1 MQQLTVGPTR
11 KAILESGAARKDLV
25 FVRDLSLKALTGVDA
40 WHRPE
45 PQPVTISIWLRTSVA
60 RAGSTDHLTYSLNYA
75 VITRNV
81 SRMVESSKFK
91 SLEHIAERVAQVVL
105 GDSVGGQWAK
115 IQVKK
120 PRALLRAEASEII
133 IVRQRADK
141 QPTNH
146 LATKTPYEV
155 VAVEGEVDLV
165 KIHKL
170 RLVTIIGVNTVERL
184 HKQNVILDLS
194 LVKPVNYPQF
204 SNAYDFRQVVQIV
217 TDHVEDS
224 SYKTVEAF
232 VTSIAEVICSFG
244 VEKVTVRAEKPSAL
258 TFAEAAGV
266 EVTRTRKWYLAE
278 LESGNLT
285 STEIVKQPDG
295 AVSTPLFPDT
305 VEEFREG
312 DNHTAF
318 IAFGSNVG
326 ESLANIER
334 SVTELA
340 KRGITV
346 VDTSSIFQSDPMYVL
361 DQPKFYNGVFKT
373 ETSLKPLELLDAL
386 KDIEYNAFQRVKEIE
401 NGPRSIDLDIILYDD
416 IVFNQPPKLM
426 IPHVGM
432 LSRTFVLKPLTQLV
446 PSTAIHPL
454 TAETFYSHLEQIS
467 DPDPEVQKSNALKS
481 VVPLRGKA
489 PLVFDAD
496 RSHTLVMGIVN
507 VTPDSFSDGG
517 KHYDEKD
524 VSKAIAHAEK
534 LIADGAKIL
543 DIGGM
548 STRPGSGATAPSAEE
563 EISRVVPVIKA
574 VRAKFPEIVISID
587 TYRAQVAQAAVEA
600 GADIIND
607 ISAGQLDAAMLPTVK
622 KLDVPIILNHTRGTP
637 DTMNSLADYHY
648 PVTEE
653 TAHDATVPLPNSDE
667 AVIAAVAAELGE
679 RVQDA
684 VKNHG
689 INRWQ
694 IILDPGLGFAK
705 NLQHNLAILRN
716 LRALKDEFSGLPW
729 LVAPSRKKF
738 IGTLVAGK
746 GTEVRAPEARV
757 FGTAATITAAVQ
769 GGADIVRVHDVEEMV
784 DVVRVADG
792 IYRGIY

>member
-45 PQPVTISIWLRTSVA
+45 PQPVIISIWLRTSVA

-81 SRMVESSKFK
+81 SKMVESSKFK

-141 QPTNH
+141 QPTNY
-146 LATKTPYEV
+146 LANKTPYEV

-170 RLVTIIGVNTVERL
+170 RLVTIIGVNTIERM
-184 HKQNVILDLS
+184 HKQNVILDLT
-194 LVKPVNYPQF
+194 LVKPANYPQF
-204 SNAYDFRQVVQIV
+204 SKAYDFRKVVQIV

-232 VTSIAEVICSFG
+232 VTSIAEVVCSFG

-258 TFAEAAGV
+258 TFADAAGV

-285 STEIVKQPDG
+285 STDIVKQPDG

-305 VEEFREG
+305 VEEFNDG
-312 DNHTAF
+312 DKHIAF

-326 ESLANIER
+326 DSLAQIER

-340 KRGITV
+340 KRGIAV

-386 KDIEYNAFQRVKEIE
+386 KDIEYNAFQRVKEVE

-426 IPHVGM
+426 IPHIGM

-454 TAETFYSHLEQIS
+454 TAETFYSHLEQIT
-467 DPDPEVQKSNALKS
+467 DPDPEVQKSNALKA

-489 PLVFDAD
+489 PLVFDSD

-524 VSKAIAHAEK
+524 VSKVVAHAET
-534 LIADGAKIL
+534 LVAGGANIL

-548 STRPGSGATAPSAEE
+548 STRPGSGATAPSTEQ
-563 EISRVVPVIKA
+563 EIARVVPVIKA

-607 ISAGQLDAAMLPTVK
+607 ISAGQLDSAMLPTAK
-622 KLDVPIILNHTRGTP
+622 QLNVPIILNHTRGTP
-637 DTMNSLADYHY
+637 ETMTSLADYHY
-648 PVTEE
+648 PVTDE

-679 RVQDA
+679 RVRDA
-684 VKNHG
+684 VETHG
-689 INRWQ
+689 LNRWQ

-716 LRALKDEFSGLPW
+716 LRALKDEFSGFPW

-738 IGTLVAGK
+738 IGTLVTGK
-746 GTEVRAPEARV
+746 GAEVRAPEARV

-769 GGADIVRVHDVEEMV
+769 GGADIVRVHDVKEMI

-792 IYRGIY
+792 IYRGVY

>member
-170 RLVTIIGVNTVERL
+170 RLVTIIGVNTIERL

-481 VVPLRGKA
+481 VVPLRGKV